1 MKRSLLILLALC
13 TLLSFTSCAENFKA
27 PSPSGGGAG
36 NKPDDNFEFTPPD
49 DNPKSN
55 IKVASWTAHSFV
67 KTAANSAAPSTTSTS
82 YKVYMAKGET
92 EGCQVVLRAEASAG
106 GLSLKCVYKEEN
118 ALDYQIHI
126 LDTTYSING
135 SLLPD
140 PATVYTEGDRFNAKA
155 RISLPF
161 LIEFTSNSKT
171 EAGHYPYVFEVRDS
185 LDKTVAQ
192 YVLIVRV
199 WDITRPEKLSYQSSI
214 GITPKDITTHFF
226 GHQTNLPE
234 DVYLNYYNLLLEH
247 NLSACDLPY
256 DILDER
262 ADAYMSDP
270 RVTAFRV
277 PHDVSDETLQE
288 YRKKLKTNNK
298 WLKKAYFMPMTE
310 PDTVEEIENF
320 VTIAEHLQSICPEI
334 RITAP
339 FAEDLQIKEM
349 WDTTNIVL
357 WDQINAMKGWCT
369 LWCPKLCLWD
379 DEVSY
384 GKHDYVHS
392 MSFEARMRKMMDES
406 FGVWTYL
413 NHTPGAPYTS
423 LSAGDSGYNQR
434 ILFWQQYQ
442 RGIHGFVY
450 WSSTG
455 WNTHR
460 KVNPWD
466 SLDTGLYDANKK
478 RVYGDGILFYPG
490 NQISAAPTVSLRM
503 KIMRDGIDDM
513 ELLMMAA
520 KTLGNKWVN
529 EKVNSITSSLTSI
542 EATED
547 AFVQIRIEIGS
558 ALEKA
563 LP

>member
-13 TLLSFTSCAENFKA
+13 TLLSFTSCANNIGA
-27 PSPSGGGAG
+27 PPSDTGGGSV
-36 NKPDDNFEFTPPD
+36 KPDDNFEFTPPD

-55 IKVASWTAHSFV
+55 IQVDAWTTHSFV
-67 KTAANSAAPSTTSTS
+67 KTSANGAIPSERSTS

-92 EGCQVVLRAEASAG
+92 EGCQIVFRANTSVG
-106 GLSLKCVYKEEN
+106 GLSLKCTHQNEST
-118 ALDYQIHI
+118 LDYKIHI
-126 LDTTYSING
+126 LDTNYSING

-140 PATVYTEGDRFNAKA
+140 PASVYTEGSRITA
-155 RISLPF
+155 RARVSLPF
-161 LIEFTSNSKT
+161 LIEFTSKGNT
-171 EAGHYPYVFEVRDS
+171 EAGHYPYVFELRDS
-185 LDKTVAQ
+185 SDKTVAQ
-192 YVLIVRV
+192 YVVIVRV

-214 GITPKDITTHFF
+214 GISSKDITTFFF
-226 GHQTNLPE
+226 GHETKITE
-234 DVYLNYYNLLLEH
+234 EAYLNYYNLLLEH
-247 NLSACDLPY
+247 NLSAQDLPY

-277 PHDVSDETLQE
+277 PHDVSDEKLLE
-288 YRKKLKTNNK
+288 YYTKLKSNTK
-298 WLKKAYFMPMTE
+298 WLKKAYFMPATE
-310 PDTVEEIENF
+310 PDTLEELENF
-320 VTIAEHLQSICPEI
+320 CLSAMHLQSICPAI
-334 RITAP
+334 KITSPIAK
-339 FAEDLQIKEM
+339 DIQV
-349 WDTTNIVL
+349 DVL

-379 DEVSY
+379 DEMSY
-384 GKHDYVHS
+384 GDHDYVHS

-413 NHTPGAPYTS
+413 NHTPGGQYTS

-434 ILFWQQYQ
+434 VLFWQQYQ
-442 RGIHGFVY
+442 RGIHGLIY
-450 WSSTG
+450 WSSTA
-455 WNTHR
+455 WNTNR

-466 SLDTGLYDANKK
+466 SLDTGLYDATKR

-490 NQISAAPTVSLRM
+490 NEISATPTVSIRM

-547 AFVQIRIEIGS
+547 AFVQIRIEIGN